1 MARNAAK
8 QDAVSEHSP
17 KAGDRDFRLIGLD
30 DQKSIQHSLSS
41 GRVSVGSAPDND
53 LVIADSTVSKRHA
66 IVRKRFGRVRVSDF
80 ASTNGTFVDG
90 RRVRKSARV
99 DRGAELRFGAVRF
112 ALVAPAGGRVRPLT
126 IAALLVA
133 MFAVAFAVTYYRS
146 ARRLEAELRV
156 AQTERAAAVEQA
168 ARARLDSPPR
178 AWLAQLNHYRALAK
192 LKPVVE
198 DSALSDGDL
207 RHAEYLVKNHA
218 EAVKRGANLGADAHT
233 EDRSTPFYSD
243 AGRAA
248 AEASN
253 VAQTTLPP
261 AGSLPPVWA
270 IDFWM
275 EGPFHRLPILNPGL
289 ARVGYGESCA
299 QGMCAAALNVNAG
312 APAPLAEG
320 AAAFFDYPHF
330 FAQQYLKEGKL
341 DSVARF
347 ITTYRYR
354 QLPPEK
360 ALMETASFVRFL
372 VEHYGAGMFEKL
384 YRGATD
390 LSVKTDLQKIYGQ
403 NLDSLEAEWRHHLG
417 AFIPEAGPLRKLAKE
432 DFWNYRFRDALGL
445 YLKAM
450 ALDSFPKP
458 EDYEDIATQYYNLGR
473 YDSALTFYEKAYG
486 ADPKNWERAYVVGN
500 FFLLRDD
507 TIQANVYYRKV
518 LDLDS
523 SAADGLA
530 REGTY
535 FFESGDFFKAESL
548 YRVALKKRTR
558 PNDLAELNLN
568 LGYIAYRLKGDFT
581 KGNEYLNAAWGFYRK
596 VRNEAPGVPYPY
608 WRLGELFLYKNMPDS
623 AEANL
628 KFALFLETRP
638 YYLAKLF
645 IRLGNLFDV
654 LNQRRRALEYY
665 QQVLELPAAPLD
677 WRRAQAYL
685 KKPFR
690 LSAN

>member
-146 ARRLEAELRV
+146 ARRLEAELRG

-248 AEASN
+248 AKASN

-312 APAPLAEG
+312 APAALAEG
-320 AAAFFDYPHF
+320 LKFDAPIMFPPDGSMVSLLQLDREWPNPLSACPGYEKPVGLPITLQTGEWTDVKLDAYSLRSDSATLEACGF
-330 FAQQYLKEGKL
+330 DATTYTSPDDAQQKLVRDILK
-341 DSVARF
+341 
-347 ITTYRYR
+347 
-354 QLPPEK
+354 
-360 ALMETASFVRFL
+360 ASGAVL
-372 VEHYGAGMFEKL
+372 VVPRRPL
-384 YRGATD
+384 RPGATY
-390 LSVKTDLQKIYGQ
+390 SVMMTVEGRVYR
-403 NLDSLEAEWRHHLG
+403 W
-417 AFIPEAGPLRKLAKE
+417 AF
-432 DFWNYRFRDALGL
+432 
-445 YLKAM
+445 
-450 ALDSFPKP
+450 
-458 EDYEDIATQYYNLGR
+458 
-473 YDSALTFYEKAYG
+473 LT
-486 ADPKNWERAYVVGN
+486 
-500 FFLLRDD
+500 
-507 TIQANVYYRKV
+507 
-518 LDLDS
+518 
-523 SAADGLA
+523 A
-530 REGTY
+530 R
-535 FFESGDFFKAESL
+535 
-548 YRVALKKRTR
+548 
-558 PNDLAELNLN
+558 
-568 LGYIAYRLKGDFT
+568 
-581 KGNEYLNAAWGFYRK
+581 
-596 VRNEAPGVPYPY
+596 
-608 WRLGELFLYKNMPDS
+608 
-623 AEANL
+623 
-628 KFALFLETRP
+628 
-638 YYLAKLF
+638 
-645 IRLGNLFDV
+645 
-654 LNQRRRALEYY
+654 
-665 QQVLELPAAPLD
+665 
-677 WRRAQAYL
+677 
-685 KKPFR
+685 
-690 LSAN
+690 